1 MSHPTAKDVAAG
13 AVALV
18 SDLPGAR
25 IFVYVDAGPESEA
38 TVFAS
43 GDDEE
48 AADLLLAVGEWLD
61 EDGEDDED

>member
-1 MSHPTAKDVAAG
+1 MSHPSAKDVAAA

-18 SDLPGAR
+18 SDLPDAR

-43 GDDEE
+43 GDDED
-48 AADLLLAVGEWLD
+48 AADLLFTVGEWLD
-61 EDGEDDED
+61 DDEEGEDD

>member
-1 MSHPTAKDVAAG
+1 MSHPTAKDVAAA
-13 AVALV
+13 AVAMV

-43 GDDEE
+43 GDDEG
-48 AADLLLAVGEWLD
+48 AGDLLLAVGEWLD
-61 EDGEDDED
+61 AEDEEED